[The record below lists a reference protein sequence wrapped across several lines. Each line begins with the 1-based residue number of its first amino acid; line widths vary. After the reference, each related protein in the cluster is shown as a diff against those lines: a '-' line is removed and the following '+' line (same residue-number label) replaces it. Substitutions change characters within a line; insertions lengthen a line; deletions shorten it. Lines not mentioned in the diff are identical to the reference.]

1 MGRVGGRW
9 EFSLLFFPWSL
20 GEGNWEKGSGRLI
33 WELGVP
39 SLSLIKSKRMKP
51 HDDDDDDDDD
61 DDEMKP
67 PHTPRPHG
75 SEILL
80 DLVPSSSP

>member
-39 SLSLIKSKRMKP
+39 KSKRMKP

-61 DDEMKP
+61 DEM
-67 PHTPRPHG
+67 R
-75 SEILL
+75 
-80 DLVPSSSP
+80 